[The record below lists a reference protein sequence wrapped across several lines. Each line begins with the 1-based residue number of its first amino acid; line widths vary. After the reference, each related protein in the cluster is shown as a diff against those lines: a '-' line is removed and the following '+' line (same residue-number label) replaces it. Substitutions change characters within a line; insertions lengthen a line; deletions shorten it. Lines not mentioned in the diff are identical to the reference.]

1 MFQETQS
8 TLGISTTG
16 MSFSGFRSSTPDLGA
31 EPNPDFCASM
41 FVFSAGQ
48 KPNFGGT
55 GSASQQS
62 GFGSMVQESQ
72 PTFGIS
78 IVPTVGM
85 SSGIGSSIPSFG
97 AAPTPGVDNSMFV
110 FTAGQK
116 PIFEGSGL
124 SASHQSPFGSTAQ
137 QILPTSGISTTPAVG
152 KPYPGSGSPMFVF
165 SAGTK
170 STFGGIDS
178 FPRQSSHLG
187 TNACGATQTLA
198 FGTTAFGSSNSC
210 FGTSVTSFGVIER
223 LGLAPSVK
231 EAGGT
236 RIAPYAPTPRHPI
249 VKLVSISAMPE
260 YKDRSHEE
268 LRWED
273 YKLGYKGEPVLART

>member
-78 IVPTVGM
+78 IVPTV
-85 SSGIGSSIPSFG
+85 
-97 AAPTPGVDNSMFV
+97 
-110 FTAGQK
+110 GQK

-260 YKDRSHEE
+260 YKDKSHEE

>member
-165 SAGTK
+165 SAV
-170 STFGGIDS
+170 FLQE
-178 FPRQSSHLG
+178 QSQLLVVLIHFLGSQAIWALTRVVQHKLWHL
-187 TNACGATQTLA
+187 APQ
-198 FGTTAFGSSNSC
+198 
-210 FGTSVTSFGVIER
+210 VIER